1 MPFEVRMPQL
11 GMNQDS
17 ATIVAWLKNVGDKVT
32 EGEAIF
38 EVETDKTTMEVE
50 AQSEGYL
57 SGIQVKLGVDIPVGE
72 LIATI
77 VENKKD
83 IVKSVTAPVLMN
95 EEDSKSDKKPKD
107 PIQKEVVA
115 ERNDVPKSEDEK
127 SSKSQKLVSPIPVS
141 EKVLASPKAKV
152 IAAER
157 GIQVSKLRS
166 LGLSEPIHVADIM
179 GLPVGGQSNL
189 MAVVD
194 DGRFLELV
202 EISDKMEKNA
212 IFVSFLRGSWRL
224 LFPEKALSVQIINLD
239 GSVSSSSD
247 AEPRNHE
254 PNAASIS
261 LFNLCETKLFSYGSG
276 SSGNILSIGHHNGT
290 FILNFSYSEVEIQ
303 LSDATKLID
312 EIAERVANPIRQL
325 L

>member
-32 EGEAIF
+32 EGETIF
-38 EVETDKTTMEVE
+38 EVETDKATMEVE

-57 SGIQVKLGVDIPVGE
+57 SGIQVELGVDIPVGE

-83 IVKSVTAPVLMN
+83 IVESVEAPVLIN
-95 EEDSKSDKKPKD
+95 EEGSKSDEQQKD
-107 PIQKEVVA
+107 PIEKEVVA
-115 ERNDVPKSEDEK
+115 ERNDLPTSEDK
-127 SSKSQKLVSPIPVS
+127 NNSKSQKLVSPMSVNA
-141 EKVLASPKAKV
+141 KVLASPKAKV

-157 GIQVSKLRS
+157 GIQVSRLRS
-166 LGLSEPIHVADIM
+166 LGLSEPIHASDVM
-179 GLPVGGQSNL
+179 SLPVGGQSNL

-194 DGRFLELV
+194 DGFFLELV
-202 EISDKMEKNA
+202 ERSDKMDKNA
-212 IFVSFLRGSWRL
+212 IFVSFLRGAWRF
-224 LFPEKALSVQIINLD
+224 LFPAKALSIQIINLD
-239 GSVSSSSD
+239 GSVSSLGD
-247 AEPRNHE
+247 AEFRSHE
-254 PNAASIS
+254 ASAVSIS
-261 LFNLCETKLFSYGSG
+261 LFDLCETKLFSYGSG

-290 FILNFSYSEVEIQ
+290 FIFNFSYSDMDIQ
-303 LSDATKLID
+303 LSDATKLIN
-312 EIAERVANPIRQL
+312 EIAERVANPISQL